1 MEDVTQTQ
9 NLGAHYTNVPKVSIP
24 KHVVVTGPE
33 NIPVQ
38 HVYTDREANAKLAM
52 LNNDVYVAVKNTP
65 KKEKKKFLGIF

>member
-1 MEDVTQTQ
+1 MEDITQTQ

-38 HVYTDREANAKLAM
+38 HVYTDREANAKLAKD
-52 LNNDVYVAVKNTP
+52 LD
-65 KKEKKKFLGIF
+65 I